1 MGRVVLEDL
10 LNLLSGPDLIR
21 IRQKDDSELCFEGYW
36 GTLRDYKHW
45 LITPY
50 KLRTVHDY
58 HVTLEVRRKD
68 WREKG
73 LAAPMMPEEQAQ
85 FNFSDMQV
93 NIIHDI
99 WI

>member
-10 LNLLSGPDLIR
+10 LNLLNGPDIVR
-21 IRQKDDSELCFEGYW
+21 IKQKDDDSTCYEGFY
-36 GTLRDYKHW
+36 GILRDHKHW

-50 KLRTVHDY
+50 ELRTVKEY
-58 HVTLEVRRKD
+58 HVAAEIRHKNWKEL
-68 WREKG
+68 G

-85 FNFSDMQV
+85 YNFMDMQV
-93 NIIHDI
+93 NIIHEI